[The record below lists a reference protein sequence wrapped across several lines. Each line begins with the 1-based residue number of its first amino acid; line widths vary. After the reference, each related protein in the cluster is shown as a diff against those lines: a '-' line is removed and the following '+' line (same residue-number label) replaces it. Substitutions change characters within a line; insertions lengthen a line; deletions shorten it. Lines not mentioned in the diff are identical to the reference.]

1 MEIIKKNGTP
11 VEFEPIKIVGAIRK
25 SAERS
30 MVKLTGQQEA
40 QVVLKVYLLCMK
52 YCVEHSASAVPVSEV
67 HKMVELTLMEVE
79 PKVGE
84 AYRSYRNYK
93 TTFVAMMDDVYKKA
107 QSVMYLGD
115 KENSNADSSLAST
128 KQSLIRGEL
137 SKGIYKQFFLTEDE
151 RQAVEDGFIYV
162 HDMRDRLFSMNCCLA
177 DISNIMSGGF
187 EMGNVQYNEPKTLS
201 TAFDVLGD
209 ITLSMAGQEYG
220 GFTIPQIDDILT
232 PYCDKSYLQYRQE
245 FRDVVKSVNGELFVE
260 DEEFCKSGHKYAMD
274 KVKRDLEQGFQGL
287 EIKLNTVASSRGDYI
302 FVTITFGLNTTEFG
316 RMITEAILK
325 VRKEGQGKEGF
336 KKVLPFPKLVF
347 IYNEELHG
355 EGRGYE
361 YLFDEAI
368 KCSSKAMYPKRNW
381 GL

>member
-1 MEIIKKNGTP
+1 M
-11 VEFEPIKIVGAIRK
+11 
-25 SAERS
+25 
-30 MVKLTGQQEA
+30 
-40 QVVLKVYLLCMK
+40 
-52 YCVEHSASAVPVSEV
+52 
-67 HKMVELTLMEVE
+67 
-79 PKVGE
+79 
-84 AYRSYRNYK
+84 
-93 TTFVAMMDDVYKKA
+93 
-107 QSVMYLGD
+107 
-115 KENSNADSSLAST
+115 
-128 KQSLIRGEL
+128 
-137 SKGIYKQFFLTEDE
+137 
-151 RQAVEDGFIYV
+151 
-162 HDMRDRLFSMNCCLA
+162 
-177 DISNIMSGGF
+177 
-187 EMGNVQYNEPKTLS
+187 
-201 TAFDVLGD
+201 
-209 ITLSMAGQEYG
+209 

-232 PYCDKSYLQYRQE
+232 PYCEKSYLQYCQE

>member
-1 MEIIKKNGTP
+1 MEIIKKNGTL
-11 VEFEPIKIVGAIRK
+11 VEFEPIKIVEAIRK

-30 MVKLTGQQEA
+30 MVKLTSQQEA

-52 YCVEHSASAVPVSEV
+52 YRVEHSANAVPVSEV

-220 GFTIPQIDDILT
+220 
-232 PYCDKSYLQYRQE
+232 
-245 FRDVVKSVNGELFVE
+245 
-260 DEEFCKSGHKYAMD
+260 
-274 KVKRDLEQGFQGL
+274 
-287 EIKLNTVASSRGDYI
+287 KL
-302 FVTITFGLNTTEFG
+302 
-316 RMITEAILK
+316 
-325 VRKEGQGKEGF
+325 
-336 KKVLPFPKLVF
+336 
-347 IYNEELHG
+347 
-355 EGRGYE
+355 
-361 YLFDEAI
+361 
-368 KCSSKAMYPKRNW
+368 
-381 GL
+381 

>member
-232 PYCDKSYLQYRQE
+232 PYCEKSYLQYRQE